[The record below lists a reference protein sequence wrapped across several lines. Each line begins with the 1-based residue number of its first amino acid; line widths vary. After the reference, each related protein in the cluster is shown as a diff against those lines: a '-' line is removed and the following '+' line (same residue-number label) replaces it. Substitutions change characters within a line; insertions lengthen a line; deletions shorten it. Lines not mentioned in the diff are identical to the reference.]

1 MSINPFPEFL
11 DDKKKNVH
19 ARKDIEIEPSSQTED
34 VIEEN
39 NFQSKKYVPYFYL
52 IAGLVFVALFLRLFY
67 LQVIEGKESKRRAEE
82 NRLRIRVEEA
92 PRGIIYDRNNTP
104 LVKNIPAFSVLIYPT
119 DLPKEKDER
128 EKLYQALSGLLKISV
143 SDIKKVE
150 QKRASIDPVII
161 KENISQEEAIIL
173 ETKIESF
180 PAVAINKTAKRNYQK
195 TEFALSHILGY
206 TGKMTGEEIAE
217 HPDYVRTGST
227 GKNGLEYYYDSYL
240 RGSDTKQTIE
250 VNSSGK
256 IVRILASSEG
266 VIGDGLFTSIDA
278 GLQEKMAS
286 SLSSAIEKSKGK
298 GGVAIAADP
307 NTGAILGMVSIP
319 FYDNNLFSNNIDQS
333 QYEKLVNDSQKPMFN
348 RAIKGLYPPGSTIK
362 PVIASAALSE
372 KIISTKT
379 TINDPGEIIIINK
392 YNPSISYRFPDW
404 KPGGHGSVNI
414 YQALEWSCDIFF
426 YALGGGWQNIK
437 GLGINKMSA
446 WLSKF
451 GIDKKTDI
459 DLPNEETGFIPSS
472 SWKQEV
478 KKESWYQGDDYH
490 LVIGQGDLL
499 ATPIGLLNYT
509 NFFANSGT
517 FYKPKIVWEIKN
529 IKNETVKKFEA
540 EATTKD
546 IVSKDIIDTTREGM
560 RRVCATGTA
569 RSLSNLPFTCG
580 GKTGTAQNPHG
591 EPHAFFISFA
601 PYENPK
607 IAVVVLIE
615 NGGEGSSVAV
625 PVARDIL
632 NYWIV
637 ERGN

>member
-1 MSINPFPEFL
+1 M
-11 DDKKKNVH
+11 
-19 ARKDIEIEPSSQTED
+19 
-34 VIEEN
+34 
-39 NFQSKKYVPYFYL
+39 
-52 IAGLVFVALFLRLFY
+52 
-67 LQVIEGKESKRRAEE
+67 
-82 NRLRIRVEEA
+82 
-92 PRGIIYDRNNTP
+92 
-104 LVKNIPAFSVLIYPT
+104 
-119 DLPKEKDER
+119 
-128 EKLYQALSGLLKISV
+128 
-143 SDIKKVE
+143 
-150 QKRASIDPVII
+150 
-161 KENISQEEAIIL
+161 
-173 ETKIESF
+173 
-180 PAVAINKTAKRNYQK
+180 
-195 TEFALSHILGY
+195 
-206 TGKMTGEEIAE
+206 
-217 HPDYVRTGST
+217 
-227 GKNGLEYYYDSYL
+227 
-240 RGSDTKQTIE
+240 
-250 VNSSGK
+250 
-256 IVRILASSEG
+256 
-266 VIGDGLFTSIDA
+266 
-278 GLQEKMAS
+278 
-286 SLSSAIEKSKGK
+286 
-298 GGVAIAADP
+298 
-307 NTGAILGMVSIP
+307 
-319 FYDNNLFSNNIDQS
+319 
-333 QYEKLVNDSQKPMFN
+333 
-348 RAIKGLYPPGSTIK
+348 
-362 PVIASAALSE
+362 
-372 KIISTKT
+372 
-379 TINDPGEIIIINK
+379 
-392 YNPSISYRFPDW
+392 
-404 KPGGHGSVNI
+404 
-414 YQALEWSCDIFF
+414 
-426 YALGGGWQNIK
+426 
-437 GLGINKMSA
+437 
-446 WLSKF
+446 
-451 GIDKKTDI
+451 
-459 DLPNEETGFIPSS
+459 PNEETGFIPSS